1 MDRRYVRH
9 FSGPRQGLTYRRSP
23 ADLRGGAF
31 LGARRLLREDR
42 HEDDRHA
49 DDEGRPA
56 QARGEAGE
64 HRDGRKDGHADLKGG
79 EADVGHAV
87 LVERAGLEL
96 RIDDLEQGDTGGDGR
111 GGPAPGEDATL
122 EPLLAEGLRREHEG
136 DERAVHD
143 AEDEEDEQRH
153 PVVGDG
159 GGHDRRDTEGDEV
172 VGRGSGHGV
181 DGVLVQEVLAAEAGE
196 EGASQQ
202 ADDERHGEQR
212 DGHVRE
218 DAGDEAVD
226 QVGDAHGEHDE
237 AEVQGQ
243 RFDGGGVRRR
253 LTDRRALLDVV
264 DVAGAQV
271 PRQFAGHGGGAAGA
285 DAPVGE
291 DEATDDGGQGAH
303 GGGGEAQGA
312 GGDGASLLEGVADG
326 GGGAE
331 AADEADG
338 QHHAEPVLGAEER
351 LEQEDT
357 EEDEQTPLA
366 QEHAGGVRPH
376 LAGTGAHG
384 GGEVLPY
391 AIDAK
396 TKAMRMPV

>member
-1 MDRRYVRH
+1 MA
-9 FSGPRQGLTYRRSP
+9 T
-23 ADLRGGAF
+23 A
-31 LGARRLLREDR
+31 
-42 HEDDRHA
+42 
-49 DDEGRPA
+49 
-56 QARGEAGE
+56 
-64 HRDGRKDGHADLKGG
+64 
-79 EADVGHAV
+79 AV
-87 LVERAGLEL
+87 A
-96 RIDDLEQGDTGGDGR
+96 
-111 GGPAPGEDATL
+111 APGEDATL

-143 AEDEEDEQRH
+143 AEDEENEQRH

-226 QVGDAHGEHDE
+226 QVGDEHGEHDE
-237 AEVQGQ
+237 AEVQPAV
-243 RFDGGGVRRR
+243 RWRRVRRR

-312 GGDGASLLEGVADG
+312 GGDGAGLFEGVAD

-338 QHHAEPVLGAEER
+338 QQHAEPVLGAEER

-366 QEHAGGVRPH
+366 GTCRWSTTTSGGHRC
-376 LAGTGAHG
+376 ARR
-384 GGEVLPY
+384 GEVCRTPS
-391 AIDAK
+391 
-396 TKAMRMPV
+396 TRRRRR